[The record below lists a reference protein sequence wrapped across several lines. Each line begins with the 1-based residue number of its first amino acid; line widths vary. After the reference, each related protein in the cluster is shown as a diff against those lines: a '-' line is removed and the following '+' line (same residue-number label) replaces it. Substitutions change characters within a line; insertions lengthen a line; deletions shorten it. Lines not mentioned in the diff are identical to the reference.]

1 MDPISRIA
9 VFQDLPSDAL
19 LRLQRGAAPI
29 EPRNG
34 TEIFGQG
41 DPSDCVY
48 AISGGEGS
56 VRIGSM
62 DRNTK
67 RLMVEVFSVGDI
79 FGEIGVIDP
88 GPRTASAVVEGRVKL
103 LRIGAQTF
111 LEVLR
116 ETPQLGQNLA
126 VMLARRMRRTF
137 ALLQDATFERVDVRL
152 ARQLLYLARL
162 QGRRTADGIVLGS
175 RLKQSDLADLLGTTT
190 RSIITTLGEWR
201 EAGLVQY
208 DAKRAQ
214 LTICDEARLQLLVDT
229 KD

>member
-9 VFQDLPSDAL
+9 IFQNLPTDAL
-19 LRLQRGAAPI
+19 MRLQRNATPQ

-34 TEIFGQG
+34 TEIFSQG
-41 DPSDCVY
+41 DPSDCIY
-48 AISGGEGS
+48 AICGGEGS
-56 VRIGSM
+56 VRIGSI

-67 RLMVEVFSVGDI
+67 RLMVEVFAAGDI

-88 GPRTASAVVEGRVKL
+88 GPRTAAAVVEGRVKL
-103 LRIGAQTF
+103 LRIGAPTF
-111 LEVLR
+111 LEILR

-126 VMLARRMRRTF
+126 VMLARRLRRTF
-137 ALLQDATFERVDVRL
+137 ALLQDATFEKIDVRL

-175 RLKQSDLADLLGTTT
+175 RLKQPDLADLLGTTT
-190 RSIITTLGEWR
+190 RSIITTLGDWR

-208 DAKRAQ
+208 DATRAQ
-214 LTICDEARLQLLVDT
+214 LTISDEARLQMLVDM